1 MASTDFDILRTTRR
15 LREAGFDEGQ
25 AEAIVE
31 GMRDAATADRAE
43 TATKADVAAV
53 KADVDALK
61 VDVAAVKADVDALK
75 VDVAAVKADVDALKV
90 DVYAL
95 KSDVAALRVEIRI
108 VGAIVL
114 TIAAKLFGIFNAVAS
129 VLS

>member
-1 MASTDFDILRTTRR
+1 MTSTDFDILRTTRR
-15 LREAGFDEGQ
+15 LRDAGFDEGQ
-25 AEAIVE
+25 TEAIVE

-61 VDVAAVKADVDALK
+61 ADVATV
-75 VDVAAVKADVDALKV
+75 
-90 DVYAL
+90 

-108 VGAIVL
+108 IGAIVL

>member
-61 VDVAAVKADVDALK
+61 A
-75 VDVAAVKADVDALKV
+75 

-108 VGAIVL
+108 IGAIVL

>member
-1 MASTDFDILRTTRR
+1 MTSTDFDILRTTRR
-15 LREAGFDEGQ
+15 LREAGFDESQ

-61 VDVAAVKADVDALK
+61 VDVA
-75 VDVAAVKADVDALKV
+75 ALKV

>member
-1 MASTDFDILRTTRR
+1 MISTDFDILRTTRR

-43 TATKADVAAV
+43 TATKADVATV

-61 VDVAAVKADVDALK
+61 SDVAAVKADVDALK
-75 VDVAAVKADVDALKV
+75 ADVDALKSDIAAV
-90 DVYAL
+90 
-95 KSDVAALRVEIRI
+95 KSDVASLRVEIRI
-108 VGAIVL
+108 IGAIVL

>member
-1 MASTDFDILRTTRR
+1 MTSTDFDILRTTRR
-15 LREAGFDEGQ
+15 LRDAGFDEGQ

-61 VDVAAVKADVDALK
+61 ADVATV
-75 VDVAAVKADVDALKV
+75 
-90 DVYAL
+90 

-108 VGAIVL
+108 IGAIVL

>member
-1 MASTDFDILRTTRR
+1 MTSTDFDILRTTRR
-15 LREAGFDEGQ
+15 LRDAGFDEGQ

-43 TATKADVAAV
+43 TATKADVATV

-61 VDVAAVKADVDALK
+61 SDVAAVKADVDALK
-75 VDVAAVKADVDALKV
+75 ADVATV
-90 DVYAL
+90 

-108 VGAIVL
+108 IGAIVL